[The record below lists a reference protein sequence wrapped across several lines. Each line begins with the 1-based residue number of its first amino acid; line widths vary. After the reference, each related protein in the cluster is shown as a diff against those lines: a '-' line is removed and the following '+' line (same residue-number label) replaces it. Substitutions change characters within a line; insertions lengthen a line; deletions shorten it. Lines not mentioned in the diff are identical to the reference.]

1 VDVKW
6 KVESVDL
13 EHNHPCTLDMVRFL
27 KAYREM
33 PESAKKKVKI
43 TDEMDEAVEK
53 SLSEIVVTR
62 KFPTWP
68 KRGASGGAGVVS
80 QRFSRIESYMQRFG
94 EDDLIALR
102 KFIETM
108 QCGNCLLPQLP

>member
-1 VDVKW
+1 
-6 KVESVDL
+6 
-13 EHNHPCTLDMVRFL
+13 MVRFL

-102 KFIETM
+102 RFIETM